1 MLEVKQLSVSYG
13 QHQALADVSVDIAK
27 GEVVVIL
34 GANGAGKSSLLRAI
48 AGLSEGHC
56 DGDITFNGDALL
68 GAAPDDIVIGGI
80 ALVPEGRA
88 IFGDLNVEEN
98 LRLGAYSERARM
110 NEQANLDRVL
120 TLFPKLRERRKQITR
135 TMSGGEQQMVAI
147 GRALMSDPSILMLD
161 EPSLGLSPL
170 LSKELFQ
177 ALGRIRE
184 TGPGVLVVEQN
195 AKLSLAIADR
205 GYLIENGQIV
215 GANDAAS
222 LAADPAVQ
230 AAYLGGGGKC
240 VASAQPRQPSRPAP
254 TLPSA
259 PSASASATPD
269 APAGHRTYVK
279 PAGLSASSDN
289 TSSLIG
295 ETLDGLLGRAADA
308 AQQRQPTRVRLPSP
322 SSGDRAE
329 KASQP
334 PRVIEITPE
343 PAPEPSQVSPA
354 TPSLSSS
361 VEVGGNDR
369 IATMLADFEDA
380 AARARQH
387 RSKAAPHND
396 VRDSSAGHQQA
407 SADAGAALPEIPV
420 FRKSRVEVFKRGKD
434 GTLVK
439 AREV

>member
-1 MLEVKQLSVSYG
+1 MLEVKNLSVSYG
-13 QHQALADVSVDIAK
+13 QHRALDDISVRISK

-56 DGDITFNGDALL
+56 DGDISFAGQSLL
-68 GAAPDDIVIGGI
+68 GRNPDEIVTGGI

-135 TMSGGEQQMVAI
+135 TMSGGEQQMVAV
-147 GRALMSDPSILMLD
+147 GRALMSDPTILMLD

-205 GYLIENGQIV
+205 GYLIENGRMV

-230 AAYLGGGGKC
+230 AAYLGGKPGRAG
-240 VASAQPRQPSRPAP
+240 APAARPA
-254 TLPSA
+254 A
-259 PSASASATPD
+259 VAAKQAGQ
-269 APAGHRTYVK
+269 APAAAEAAAATRSGRVYVQ
-279 PAGLSASSDN
+279 PAGLSGGAMD
-289 TSSLIG
+289 TGALIG
-295 ETLDGLLGRAADA
+295 ENLDSLLGRANA
-308 AQQRQPTRVRLPSP
+308 AARP
-322 SSGDRAE
+322 SSTVTTAQPAGSKTGPRAV
-329 KASQP
+329 K
-334 PRVIEITPE
+334 IKPE
-343 PAPEPSQVSPA
+343 PERAAPAPERTVPGQA
-354 TPSLSSS
+354 GTAGD
-361 VEVGGNDR
+361 ER
-369 IATMLADFEDA
+369 IAALLADFEIA
-380 AARARQH
+380 AQKAREPRANGGTN
-387 RSKAAPHND
+387 APDYTIPHGGEPD
-396 VRDSSAGHQQA
+396 G
-407 SADAGAALPEIPV
+407 LPEIPV
-420 FRKSRVEVFKRGKD
+420 FRKAKVEVFKRDKNGA
-434 GTLVK
+434 LVK
-439 AREV
+439 ARES

>member
-1 MLEVKQLSVSYG
+1 MLEVKNLSVSYG
-13 QHQALADVSVDIAK
+13 QHRALDDISVRISK

-56 DGDITFNGDALL
+56 DGDISFAGQSLL
-68 GAAPDDIVIGGI
+68 GRNPDEIVTGGI

-135 TMSGGEQQMVAI
+135 TMSGGEQQMVAV
-147 GRALMSDPSILMLD
+147 GRALMSDPTILMLD

-205 GYLIENGQIV
+205 GYLIENGRIV

-230 AAYLGGGGKC
+230 AAYLGGKPGR
-240 VASAQPRQPSRPAP
+240 AEAAAAQPVAR
-254 TLPSA
+254 
-259 PSASASATPD
+259 ASKQTD
-269 APAGHRTYVK
+269 HAPAATEAAAATGSGRVYVQ
-279 PAGLSASSDN
+279 PAGLSGGAMD
-289 TSSLIG
+289 TGALIG
-295 ETLDGLLGRAADA
+295 ENLDSLLGRANA
-308 AQQRQPTRVRLPSP
+308 AARP
-322 SSGDRAE
+322 SSTVTPAQPAGGKTGPRA
-329 KASQP
+329 
-334 PRVIEITPE
+334 VEIKPE
-343 PAPEPSQVSPA
+343 PERAATAPAPERTVPGQA
-354 TPSLSSS
+354 GTAGD
-361 VEVGGNDR
+361 ER
-369 IATMLADFEDA
+369 IAALLADFEIA
-380 AARARQH
+380 AQKAREPRANGGTN
-387 RSKAAPHND
+387 APDHTIPHGD
-396 VRDSSAGHQQA
+396 EPDG
-407 SADAGAALPEIPV
+407 LPEIPV
-420 FRKSRVEVFKRGKD
+420 FRKAKVEVFKRDKNGA
-434 GTLVK
+434 LVK
-439 AREV
+439 AREA

>member
-1 MLEVKQLSVSYG
+1 MLEVKTLSVSYG
-13 QHQALADVSVDIAK
+13 QHRALDDVSVTISK

-56 DGDITFNGDALL
+56 DGDIAFAGQTLL
-68 GAAPDDIVIGGI
+68 GRSPDEIVTGGI

-98 LRLGAYSERARM
+98 LRLGAYSDRARA

-147 GRALMSDPSILMLD
+147 GRALMSDPTILMLD

-184 TGPGVLVVEQN
+184 VGPGVLVVEQN

-205 GYLIENGQIV
+205 GYLIENGHIV

-230 AAYLGGGGKC
+230 AAYLGGKPGR
-240 VASAQPRQPSRPAP
+240 AAAPAARPAGV
-254 TLPSA
+254 
-259 PSASASATPD
+259 ATPANTMRSGPAASR
-269 APAGHRTYVK
+269 APAATSDPGRVFVM
-279 PAGLSASSDN
+279 PAGLSGGAQDVG
-289 TSSLIG
+289 SLIG
-295 ETLDGLLGRAADA
+295 ENLDSLLGRANA
-308 AQQRQPTRVRLPSP
+308 AARP
-322 SSGDRAE
+322 SSTALSSPALGGG
-329 KASQP
+329 KGP
-334 PRVIEITPE
+334 KIIEITPAPDDGP
-343 PAPEPSQVSPA
+343 PASTPA
-354 TPSLSSS
+354 AGSRQN
-361 VEVGGNDR
+361 GAAGDGR
-369 IATMLADFEDA
+369 IAAMLADFERA
-380 AARARQH
+380 AEQARHPRPSGGAGG
-387 RSKAAPHND
+387 
-396 VRDSSAGHQQA
+396 SAGNSSRQNE
-407 SADAGAALPEIPV
+407 SPVGLPDIPV
-420 FRKSRVEVFKRGKD
+420 FRKAKVEVFKRDRD
-434 GTLVK
+434 GALVK
-439 AREV
+439 AREA

>member
-1 MLEVKQLSVSYG
+1 MLEVKNLSVSYG
-13 QHQALADVSVDIAK
+13 QHRALDDISVRISK

-56 DGDITFNGDALL
+56 DGDISFAGQSLL
-68 GAAPDDIVIGGI
+68 GRNPDEIVTGGI

-135 TMSGGEQQMVAI
+135 TMSGGEQQMVAV
-147 GRALMSDPSILMLD
+147 GRALMSDPTILMLD

-205 GYLIENGQIV
+205 GYLIENGRMV

-230 AAYLGGGGKC
+230 AAYLGGKPGRAG
-240 VASAQPRQPSRPAP
+240 APAARPAAA
-254 TLPSA
+254 A
-259 PSASASATPD
+259 PKQAGR
-269 APAGHRTYVK
+269 APAAAEAAAATRSGRVYVQ
-279 PAGLSASSDN
+279 PAGLSGGAMD
-289 TSSLIG
+289 TGALIG
-295 ETLDGLLGRAADA
+295 ENLDSLLGRANA
-308 AQQRQPTRVRLPSP
+308 AARP
-322 SSGDRAE
+322 SSTVTTAQPAGSKTGPRAV
-329 KASQP
+329 K
-334 PRVIEITPE
+334 IKPE
-343 PAPEPSQVSPA
+343 PERAAPAPAPERTVPGQA
-354 TPSLSSS
+354 GTAGD
-361 VEVGGNDR
+361 ER
-369 IATMLADFEDA
+369 IAALLADFEIA
-380 AARARQH
+380 AQKAREPRANGGTN
-387 RSKAAPHND
+387 APDYTIPHGGEPD
-396 VRDSSAGHQQA
+396 G
-407 SADAGAALPEIPV
+407 LPEIPV
-420 FRKSRVEVFKRGKD
+420 FRKAKVEVFKRDKNGA
-434 GTLVK
+434 LVK
-439 AREV
+439 ARES

>member
-1 MLEVKQLSVSYG
+1 MLEVKNLSVSYG
-13 QHQALADVSVDIAK
+13 QHRALQDVSVQIAK

-56 DGDITFNGDALL
+56 DGDISFAGQSLL
-68 GAAPDDIVIGGI
+68 GRNPDEIVTGGI

-135 TMSGGEQQMVAI
+135 TMSGGEQQMVAV
-147 GRALMSDPSILMLD
+147 GRALMSDPTILMLD

-205 GYLIENGQIV
+205 GYLIENGRMV

-230 AAYLGGGGKC
+230 AAYLGGKPGRAG
-240 VASAQPRQPSRPAP
+240 
-254 TLPSA
+254 
-259 PSASASATPD
+259 
-269 APAGHRTYVK
+269 APAARTPAAAPKQAGRAPAAAEAAAATGSGRVYVQ
-279 PAGLSASSDN
+279 PAGLSGGAMD
-289 TSSLIG
+289 TGALIG
-295 ETLDGLLGRAADA
+295 ENLDSLLGRAIA
-308 AQQRQPTRVRLPSP
+308 AARP
-322 SSGDRAE
+322 SSTVTPAQPARGKTGPRA
-329 KASQP
+329 
-334 PRVIEITPE
+334 VEIKPE
-343 PAPEPSQVSPA
+343 PERAATAPAPERTVPGQA
-354 TPSLSSS
+354 GAAGD
-361 VEVGGNDR
+361 ER
-369 IATMLADFEDA
+369 IAALLADFEIA
-380 AARARQH
+380 AQKAREPRANGGTN
-387 RSKAAPHND
+387 APDYTIPHGGEPD
-396 VRDSSAGHQQA
+396 G
-407 SADAGAALPEIPV
+407 LPEIPV
-420 FRKSRVEVFKRGKD
+420 FRKAKVEVFKRDKNGA
-434 GTLVK
+434 LVK
-439 AREV
+439 AREA

>member
-1 MLEVKQLSVSYG
+1 MLEVKNLSVSYG
-13 QHQALADVSVDIAK
+13 QHRALDDISVRISK

-56 DGDITFNGDALL
+56 DGDISFAGQSLL
-68 GAAPDDIVIGGI
+68 GRNPDEIVTGGI

-135 TMSGGEQQMVAI
+135 TMSGGEQQMVAV
-147 GRALMSDPSILMLD
+147 GRALMSDPTILMLD

-205 GYLIENGQIV
+205 GYLIENGRMV

-230 AAYLGGGGKC
+230 AAYLGGKPGRAGTPAARPVE
-240 VASAQPRQPSRPAP
+240 VAAKQ
-254 TLPSA
+254 
-259 PSASASATPD
+259 
-269 APAGHRTYVK
+269 AGRAGRVYVQ
-279 PAGLSASSDN
+279 PAGLSGGAMD
-289 TSSLIG
+289 TGALIG
-295 ETLDGLLGRAADA
+295 ENLDSLLGRANA
-308 AQQRQPTRVRLPSP
+308 AARP
-322 SSGDRAE
+322 SSTVTPAQPAGGKTGPRA
-329 KASQP
+329 
-334 PRVIEITPE
+334 VEIKPE
-343 PAPEPSQVSPA
+343 PERAATAPAPERTVPGQVGA
-354 TPSLSSS
+354 AGD
-361 VEVGGNDR
+361 ER
-369 IATMLADFEDA
+369 IAALLADFEIA
-380 AARARQH
+380 AQKARQP
-387 RSKAAPHND
+387 RANGGTNAPDHTIPHGGEP
-396 VRDSSAGHQQA
+396 AG
-407 SADAGAALPEIPV
+407 LPEIPV
-420 FRKSRVEVFKRGKD
+420 FRKAKVEVFKRDKNGA
-434 GTLVK
+434 LVK
-439 AREV
+439 AREA

>member
-1 MLEVKQLSVSYG
+1 MLEVKNLSVSYG
-13 QHQALADVSVDIAK
+13 QHRALDDISVRISK

-56 DGDITFNGDALL
+56 DGDISFAGQSLL
-68 GAAPDDIVIGGI
+68 GRNPDEIVTGGI

-135 TMSGGEQQMVAI
+135 TMSGGEQQMVAV
-147 GRALMSDPSILMLD
+147 GRALMSDPTILMLD

-205 GYLIENGQIV
+205 GYLIENGRMV

-230 AAYLGGGGKC
+230 AAYLGGKPGRAG
-240 VASAQPRQPSRPAP
+240 APAARPA
-254 TLPSA
+254 A
-259 PSASASATPD
+259 VAAKQAGQ
-269 APAGHRTYVK
+269 APAAAEAAAATRSGRVYVQ
-279 PAGLSASSDN
+279 PAGLSGGAMD
-289 TSSLIG
+289 TGALIG
-295 ETLDGLLGRAADA
+295 ENLDSLLGRANA
-308 AQQRQPTRVRLPSP
+308 AARP
-322 SSGDRAE
+322 SSTVTPAQPAGGKTGPRAV
-329 KASQP
+329 K
-334 PRVIEITPE
+334 IKPE
-343 PAPEPSQVSPA
+343 PERAAPAPAPERTVPGQA
-354 TPSLSSS
+354 GTAGD
-361 VEVGGNDR
+361 ER
-369 IATMLADFEDA
+369 IAALLADFEIA
-380 AARARQH
+380 AQKAREPRANGGTN
-387 RSKAAPHND
+387 APDYTIPHGGEPD
-396 VRDSSAGHQQA
+396 G
-407 SADAGAALPEIPV
+407 LPEIPV
-420 FRKSRVEVFKRGKD
+420 FRKAKVEVFKRDKNGA
-434 GTLVK
+434 LVK
-439 AREV
+439 AREA

>member
-1 MLEVKQLSVSYG
+1 MLEVNNLSVTYG
-13 QHQALADVSVDIAK
+13 QHRALDNISVQIEK

-56 DGDITFNGDALL
+56 DGAISFAGQSLL
-68 GAAPDDIVIGGI
+68 GQAPDEIVTGGI

-120 TLFPKLRERRKQITR
+120 TLFPKLRERRKQISR

-147 GRALMSDPSILMLD
+147 GRALMSDPTILMLD

-184 TGPGVLVVEQN
+184 TGLGVLVVEQN

-215 GANDAAS
+215 GANDAAA

-230 AAYLGGGGKC
+230 AAYLGGKPGRAGTR
-240 VASAQPRQPSRPAP
+240 PPRPAASQP
-254 TLPSA
+254 AASQPVSP
-259 PSASASATPD
+259 PSASLPSGSASGSASGEGRVYIT
-269 APAGHRTYVK
+269 
-279 PAGLSASSDN
+279 PAGLSGGAQDS
-289 TSSLIG
+289 TALIG
-295 ETLDGLLGRAADA
+295 ENLDSLLGRANA
-308 AQQRQPTRVRLPSP
+308 AARP
-322 SSGDRAE
+322 SSTAMPSSAAKGRTGP
-329 KASQP
+329 KI
-334 PRVIEITPE
+334 VEITPE
-343 PAPEPSQVSPA
+343 PDTPSPA
-354 TPSLSSS
+354 RQPAAASGVS
-361 VEVGGNDR
+361 GGDDR
-369 IATMLADFEDA
+369 ISSMLADFEA
-380 AARARQH
+380 AAQKARQPLAH
-387 RSKAAPHND
+387 GGTTPPARSVTQDDAP
-396 VRDSSAGHQQA
+396 VG
-407 SADAGAALPEIPV
+407 LPEIPV
-420 FRKSRVEVFKRGKD
+420 YRKAKVEIYKRDSSGA
-434 GTLVK
+434 LVK
-439 AREV
+439 AREA

>member
-1 MLEVKQLSVSYG
+1 MLEVKNLSVSYG
-13 QHQALADVSVDIAK
+13 QHRALEDVSVQIAK

-56 DGDITFNGDALL
+56 DGDISFAGQTLL
-68 GAAPDDIVIGGI
+68 GHSPDEIVTGGI

-120 TLFPKLRERRKQITR
+120 TLFPKLRERRKQISR

-147 GRALMSDPSILMLD
+147 GRALMSDPTILMLD

-184 TGPGVLVVEQN
+184 TGLGVLVVEQN

-205 GYLIENGQIV
+205 GYLIENGRIV

-230 AAYLGGGGKC
+230 AAYLGGKPGR
-240 VASAQPRQPSRPAP
+240 VAAPAP
-254 TLPSA
+254 RPVAATTKQPDPAAVVTSPA
-259 PSASASATPD
+259 TASAS
-269 APAGHRTYVK
+269 GRVYVT
-279 PAGLSASSDN
+279 PAGLSGGAADAG
-289 TSSLIG
+289 SLIG
-295 ETLDGLLGRAADA
+295 ENLDSLLGRASA
-308 AQQRQPTRVRLPSP
+308 AARSSSTALSSP
-322 SSGDRAE
+322 AAGGR
-329 KASQP
+329 KGP
-334 PRVIEITPE
+334 KIVEITPE
-343 PAPEPSQVSPA
+343 PEAPVHAAPA
-354 TPSLSSS
+354 HQRA
-361 VEVGGNDR
+361 GGEDR
-369 IATMLADFEDA
+369 ISAMLADFEA
-380 AARARQH
+380 AAQKAREPRHMSRAPAAE
-387 RSKAAPHND
+387 RSKTHGEEP
-396 VRDSSAGHQQA
+396 VG
-407 SADAGAALPEIPV
+407 LPEIPV
-420 FRKSRVEVFKRGKD
+420 FRKAKVEVFKRDRNGA
-434 GTLVK
+434 LVK
-439 AREV
+439 AREA

>member
-1 MLEVKQLSVSYG
+1 MLEVKNLSVSYG
-13 QHQALADVSVDIAK
+13 QHRALEDVSVQISK

-56 DGDITFNGDALL
+56 DGDVSFEGHSLIGRS
-68 GAAPDDIVIGGI
+68 PDEIVTGGI

-120 TLFPKLRERRKQITR
+120 TLFPKLRERRRQITR
-135 TMSGGEQQMVAI
+135 TMSGGEQQMVAV
-147 GRALMSDPSILMLD
+147 GRALMSDPAILMLD

-205 GYLIENGQIV
+205 GYLIENGHIV

-230 AAYLGGGGKC
+230 AAYLGGKPGR
-240 VASAQPRQPSRPAP
+240 APAPARPAATAP
-254 TLPSA
+254 T
-259 PSASASATPD
+259 ATP
-269 APAGHRTYVK
+269 AAGTGSGRVYVT
-279 PAGLSASSDN
+279 PAGLSGAAADAG
-289 TSSLIG
+289 SLIG
-295 ETLDGLLGRAADA
+295 ENLDSLLGRANA
-308 AQQRQPTRVRLPSP
+308 AARP
-322 SSGDRAE
+322 SSGTALS
-329 KASQP
+329 KAGSGGKGP
-334 PRVIEITPE
+334 KIIEITPE
-343 PAPEPSQVSPA
+343 PEAELPASEGAAVSGA
-354 TPSLSSS
+354 
-361 VEVGGNDR
+361 GGSGGDER
-369 IATMLADFEDA
+369 IAAMLADFETA
-380 AARARQH
+380 AQNARQP
-387 RSKAAPHND
+387 RNRGMTTAP
-396 VRDSSAGHQQA
+396 SAGGKPPG
-407 SADAGAALPEIPV
+407 GAPVGLPEIPV
-420 FRKSRVEVFKRGKD
+420 FRKARVEVFRRDRNGA
-434 GTLVK
+434 LVK
-439 AREV
+439 AREA

>member
-1 MLEVKQLSVSYG
+1 MLEVKNLSVSYG
-13 QHQALADVSVDIAK
+13 QHRALDDISVRISK

-56 DGDITFNGDALL
+56 DGDISFAGQSLL
-68 GAAPDDIVIGGI
+68 GRNPDEIVTGGI

-135 TMSGGEQQMVAI
+135 TMSGGEQQMVAV
-147 GRALMSDPSILMLD
+147 GRALMSDPTILMLD

-205 GYLIENGQIV
+205 GYLIENGRIV

-230 AAYLGGGGKC
+230 AAYLGGKPGRAG
-240 VASAQPRQPSRPAP
+240 APAARPA
-254 TLPSA
+254 SVA
-259 PSASASATPD
+259 AKQAGQ
-269 APAGHRTYVK
+269 APAAAEAAAATRSGRVYVQ
-279 PAGLSASSDN
+279 PAGLSGGAMD
-289 TSSLIG
+289 TGALIG
-295 ETLDGLLGRAADA
+295 ENLDSLLGRANA
-308 AQQRQPTRVRLPSP
+308 AARP
-322 SSGDRAE
+322 SSTVTTAQPAGSKTGPRAV
-329 KASQP
+329 K
-334 PRVIEITPE
+334 IKPE
-343 PAPEPSQVSPA
+343 PERAAPAPAPERTVPGQA
-354 TPSLSSS
+354 GAAGD
-361 VEVGGNDR
+361 ER
-369 IATMLADFEDA
+369 IAALLADFEIA
-380 AARARQH
+380 AQKAREPRANGGTN
-387 RSKAAPHND
+387 APDYTIPHGGEPD
-396 VRDSSAGHQQA
+396 G
-407 SADAGAALPEIPV
+407 LPEIPV
-420 FRKSRVEVFKRGKD
+420 FRKAKVEVFKRDKNGA
-434 GTLVK
+434 LVK
-439 AREV
+439 AREA

>member
-13 QHQALADVSVDIAK
+13 QHRALADVSVDIAQ

-56 DGDITFNGDALL
+56 EGDVNFNGTSLM
-68 GAAPDDIVIGGI
+68 GASPDDIVIGGI

-120 TLFPKLRERRKQITR
+120 TLVPKLRERRRQITR

-205 GYLIENGQIV
+205 GYLIENGHIV

-230 AAYLGGGGKC
+230 AAYLGGGGKP
-240 VASAQPRQPSRPAP
+240 VAAAPRRPSPTPAKVETSP
-254 TLPSA
+254 A
-259 PSASASATPD
+259 AAS
-269 APAGHRTYVK
+269 GQRTYVR
-279 PAGLSASSDN
+279 PAGLSAFSD
-289 TSSLIG
+289 TASSLIG
-295 ETLDGLLGRAADA
+295 ESLDGLLGRAADA
-308 AQQRQPTRVRLPSP
+308 AQPRQPTRVPLPPPSP
-322 SSGDRAE
+322 ADAAE
-329 KASQP
+329 KAP
-334 PRVIEITPE
+334 PRPRVIEIKPE
-343 PAPEPSQVSPA
+343 PEPVIANAPAALQPTGPEA
-354 TPSLSSS
+354 
-361 VEVGGNDR
+361 GDR
-369 IATMLADFEDA
+369 IAAMLADFEDA
-380 AARARQH
+380 AARARQP
-387 RSKAAPHND
+387 RSGGMSQNGIQD
-396 VRDSSAGHQQA
+396 RGAGQQA
-407 SADAGAALPEIPV
+407 QTSAAGVDLPEIPV

-434 GTLVK
+434 GTLTK

>member
-1 MLEVKQLSVSYG
+1 MLEVKNLSVSYG
-13 QHQALADVSVDIAK
+13 QHRALQDVSVQIAK

-56 DGDITFNGDALL
+56 DGDISFAGQSLL
-68 GAAPDDIVIGGI
+68 GRNPDEIVTGGI

-135 TMSGGEQQMVAI
+135 TMSGGEQQMVAV
-147 GRALMSDPSILMLD
+147 GRALMSDPTILMLD

-205 GYLIENGQIV
+205 GYLIENGRMV

-230 AAYLGGGGKC
+230 AAYLGGKPGRAG
-240 VASAQPRQPSRPAP
+240 APAARPAAA
-254 TLPSA
+254 A
-259 PSASASATPD
+259 PKQAGR
-269 APAGHRTYVK
+269 APAAAEAAAATGSGRVYVQ
-279 PAGLSASSDN
+279 PAGLSGGAMD
-289 TSSLIG
+289 TGALIG
-295 ETLDGLLGRAADA
+295 ENLDSLLGRANA
-308 AQQRQPTRVRLPSP
+308 AARP
-322 SSGDRAE
+322 SSTVTPAQPAGGKTGPRAV
-329 KASQP
+329 K
-334 PRVIEITPE
+334 IKPE
-343 PAPEPSQVSPA
+343 PERAAPAPAPERTVPGQA
-354 TPSLSSS
+354 GAAGD
-361 VEVGGNDR
+361 ER
-369 IATMLADFEDA
+369 IAALLADFEIA
-380 AARARQH
+380 AQKAREPRANGGTN
-387 RSKAAPHND
+387 APDYTIPHGGEPD
-396 VRDSSAGHQQA
+396 G
-407 SADAGAALPEIPV
+407 LPEIPV
-420 FRKSRVEVFKRGKD
+420 FRKAKVEVFKRDKNGA
-434 GTLVK
+434 LVK
-439 AREV
+439 AREA

>member
-1 MLEVKQLSVSYG
+1 MLEVKNLSVSYG
-13 QHQALADVSVDIAK
+13 QHRALDDISVRISK

-56 DGDITFNGDALL
+56 DGDISFAGQSLL
-68 GAAPDDIVIGGI
+68 GRNPDEIVTGGI

-135 TMSGGEQQMVAI
+135 TMSGGEQQMVAV
-147 GRALMSDPSILMLD
+147 GRALMSDPTILMLD

-205 GYLIENGQIV
+205 GYLIENGRIV

-230 AAYLGGGGKC
+230 AAYLGGKPGRAG
-240 VASAQPRQPSRPAP
+240 
-254 TLPSA
+254 
-259 PSASASATPD
+259 
-269 APAGHRTYVK
+269 APAAAEAAAATGSGRVYVQ
-279 PAGLSASSDN
+279 PAGLSGGAMD
-289 TSSLIG
+289 TGALIG
-295 ETLDGLLGRAADA
+295 ENLDSLLGRANA
-308 AQQRQPTRVRLPSP
+308 AARP
-322 SSGDRAE
+322 SSTVTPAQPAGGKTGPRA
-329 KASQP
+329 
-334 PRVIEITPE
+334 VEIKPE
-343 PAPEPSQVSPA
+343 PERAATAPAPERTVPGQA
-354 TPSLSSS
+354 GAAGD
-361 VEVGGNDR
+361 ER
-369 IATMLADFEDA
+369 IAALLADFEIA
-380 AARARQH
+380 AQKARRPRANGGTN
-387 RSKAAPHND
+387 APDHTIPHGGEPD
-396 VRDSSAGHQQA
+396 G
-407 SADAGAALPEIPV
+407 LPEIPV
-420 FRKSRVEVFKRGKD
+420 FRKAKVEVFKRDKNGA
-434 GTLVK
+434 LVK
-439 AREV
+439 AREA

>member
-1 MLEVKQLSVSYG
+1 MLEVKNLSVSYG
-13 QHQALADVSVDIAK
+13 QHRALDDISVRISK

-56 DGDITFNGDALL
+56 DGDISFAGQSLL
-68 GAAPDDIVIGGI
+68 GRNPDEIVTGGI

-135 TMSGGEQQMVAI
+135 TMSGGEQQMVAV
-147 GRALMSDPSILMLD
+147 GRALMSDPTILMLD

-205 GYLIENGQIV
+205 GYLIENGRMV

-230 AAYLGGGGKC
+230 AAYLGGKPGRAG
-240 VASAQPRQPSRPAP
+240 
-254 TLPSA
+254 
-259 PSASASATPD
+259 
-269 APAGHRTYVK
+269 APAARTPAAAPKQAGQAPAAAEAAAATGSGRVYVQ
-279 PAGLSASSDN
+279 PAGLSGGAMD
-289 TSSLIG
+289 TGALIG
-295 ETLDGLLGRAADA
+295 ENLDSLLGRANA
-308 AQQRQPTRVRLPSP
+308 AARP
-322 SSGDRAE
+322 SSTVTTAQPAGSKTGPRAV
-329 KASQP
+329 K
-334 PRVIEITPE
+334 IKPE
-343 PAPEPSQVSPA
+343 PERAAPAPAPERTVPGQA
-354 TPSLSSS
+354 GTAGD
-361 VEVGGNDR
+361 ER
-369 IATMLADFEDA
+369 IAALLADFEIA
-380 AARARQH
+380 AQKAREPRANGGTN
-387 RSKAAPHND
+387 APDYTIPHGGEPD
-396 VRDSSAGHQQA
+396 G
-407 SADAGAALPEIPV
+407 LPEIPV
-420 FRKSRVEVFKRGKD
+420 FRKAKVEVFKRDKNGA
-434 GTLVK
+434 LVK
-439 AREV
+439 ARES

>member
-1 MLEVKQLSVSYG
+1 MLEVKNLSVSYG
-13 QHQALADVSVDIAK
+13 QHRALDDISVRISK

-56 DGDITFNGDALL
+56 DGDISFAGQSLL
-68 GAAPDDIVIGGI
+68 GRNPDEIVTGGI

-135 TMSGGEQQMVAI
+135 TMSGGEQQMVAV
-147 GRALMSDPSILMLD
+147 GRALMSDPTILMLD

-205 GYLIENGQIV
+205 GYLIENGRMV

-230 AAYLGGGGKC
+230 AAYLGGKPGRAG
-240 VASAQPRQPSRPAP
+240 APAARPA
-254 TLPSA
+254 A
-259 PSASASATPD
+259 VAAKQAGQ
-269 APAGHRTYVK
+269 APAAAEAAAATRSGRVYVQ
-279 PAGLSASSDN
+279 PAGLSGGAMD
-289 TSSLIG
+289 TGALIG
-295 ETLDGLLGRAADA
+295 ENLDSLLGRANA
-308 AQQRQPTRVRLPSP
+308 AARP
-322 SSGDRAE
+322 SSTVTTAQPAGSKTGPRAV
-329 KASQP
+329 K
-334 PRVIEITPE
+334 IKPE
-343 PAPEPSQVSPA
+343 PERAAPAPA
-354 TPSLSSS
+354 SERTVPGQAGTAGD
-361 VEVGGNDR
+361 ER
-369 IATMLADFEDA
+369 IAALLADFEIA
-380 AARARQH
+380 AQKAREPRANGGTNAPDYTIQH
-387 RSKAAPHND
+387 GGEPD
-396 VRDSSAGHQQA
+396 G
-407 SADAGAALPEIPV
+407 LPEIPV
-420 FRKSRVEVFKRGKD
+420 FRKAKVEVFKRDKNGA
-434 GTLVK
+434 LVK
-439 AREV
+439 AREA

>member
-1 MLEVKQLSVSYG
+1 MLEVKNLSVSYG
-13 QHQALADVSVDIAK
+13 QHRALDDISVRISK

-56 DGDITFNGDALL
+56 DGDISFAGQSLL
-68 GAAPDDIVIGGI
+68 GRNPDEIVTGGI

-135 TMSGGEQQMVAI
+135 TMSGGEQQMVAV
-147 GRALMSDPSILMLD
+147 GRALMSDPTVLMLD

-205 GYLIENGQIV
+205 GYLIENGRMV

-230 AAYLGGGGKC
+230 AAYLGGKPGRAG
-240 VASAQPRQPSRPAP
+240 APAARPA
-254 TLPSA
+254 A
-259 PSASASATPD
+259 VAAKQAGQ
-269 APAGHRTYVK
+269 APAAAEAAAATRSGRVYVQ
-279 PAGLSASSDN
+279 PAGLSGGAMD
-289 TSSLIG
+289 TGALIG
-295 ETLDGLLGRAADA
+295 ENLDSLLGRANA
-308 AQQRQPTRVRLPSP
+308 AARP
-322 SSGDRAE
+322 SSTVTPAQPAGGKTGPRAV
-329 KASQP
+329 K
-334 PRVIEITPE
+334 IKPE
-343 PAPEPSQVSPA
+343 PERAAPAPAPERTVPGQA
-354 TPSLSSS
+354 GTAGD
-361 VEVGGNDR
+361 ER
-369 IATMLADFEDA
+369 IA
-380 AARARQH
+380 
-387 RSKAAPHND
+387 
-396 VRDSSAGHQQA
+396 
-407 SADAGAALPEIPV
+407 AL
-420 FRKSRVEVFKRGKD
+420 
-434 GTLVK
+434 
-439 AREV
+439 